1 MLQDYLDPIN
11 AVGMPDQMDSAIAM
25 EFLTTVKTGVRNY
38 AIAITET
45 ANPKL
50 RKKLKEQLKE
60 GIQLHSELYQ
70 RMMEKEW
77 FYPYDLPKQFEID
90 LRASELAV
98 KIAELDL
105 FPKDTDRLGN
115 FATPYN

>member
-1 MLQDYLDPIN
+1 
-11 AVGMPDQMDSAIAM
+11 
-25 EFLTTVKTGVRNY
+25 
-38 AIAITET
+38 
-45 ANPKL
+45 
-50 RKKLKEQLKE
+50 
-60 GIQLHSELYQ
+60 
-70 RMMEKEW
+70 MMEKEW
-77 FYPYDLPKQFEID
+77 FYPYDLSKQFEID